1 MADVNENG
9 TSVDDHDDS
18 EYEPTTDEE
27 TDERLHDFFEQLM
40 DEDEDEDED
49 EGSGSEIYYDA
60 EGGATI
66 EVLPDN
72 EGEGEDAQEFDL
84 GNLQGASPAQIF
96 YLWARQQLLLRSTH
110 DVDDGQG
117 ATFPLRRRR
126 RREKPDPNRFPKIP
140 SEKGTELMSSGDFGT
155 NEIQAARTT
164 GQRKKLASRIL
175 NRELGICGGARHK
188 ANQNL
193 MAQGMIPSSKVDTII
208 NYDAPVYS
216 GQFSDDGNFFFACV
230 KDFKVRMYDTSNP
243 YQWRYYKTVNYP
255 FGRWTLTDASLS
267 PDNRYLA
274 YTSVSPRVCLA
285 PTDPNDLGDPYDLDL
300 SNNGTRGIG
309 SNGFR
314 QRHDGFGIFSIRF
327 SGDGRELVAGTSS
340 ESILVHD
347 IESRQT
353 ILEINGHEDE
363 VNAVCFADKSSSNI
377 IFSGSDD
384 NLVKIWD
391 RRSMGDSREA
401 GAFVGHTEGVTY
413 IDSNGDGRYCLSN
426 GKDQTMKLWDLRQ
439 MTASSQL
446 SQASIPRGHFDY
458 RWGSYDLD
466 DWRPHPND
474 NSVVTFRGHDV
485 LSTLIRCHFSPP
497 NSSNRR
503 YVYSGSSTG
512 KVFIW
517 NMDATI
523 AGEIDVQKATQNT
536 RPFSPETANNM
547 YYDDDDGESAPQW
560 RTCVRDASWSPNAP
574 VIAASAWNGHG
585 MWAGTVTTHSWND
598 EAEDDEAEPGGV
610 RVNEKLEVDPSY
622 YSSNSRTPRQRR
634 ARMGW

>member
-1 MADVNENG
+1 M
-9 TSVDDHDDS
+9 
-18 EYEPTTDEE
+18 
-27 TDERLHDFFEQLM
+27 
-40 DEDEDEDED
+40 
-49 EGSGSEIYYDA
+49 
-60 EGGATI
+60 
-66 EVLPDN
+66 
-72 EGEGEDAQEFDL
+72 
-84 GNLQGASPAQIF
+84 
-96 YLWARQQLLLRSTH
+96 
-110 DVDDGQG
+110 
-117 ATFPLRRRR
+117 
-126 RREKPDPNRFPKIP
+126 
-140 SEKGTELMSSGDFGT
+140 
-155 NEIQAARTT
+155 
-164 GQRKKLASRIL
+164 
-175 NRELGICGGARHK
+175 
-188 ANQNL
+188 
-193 MAQGMIPSSKVDTII
+193 
-208 NYDAPVYS
+208 
-216 GQFSDDGNFFFACV
+216 
-230 KDFKVRMYDTSNP
+230 
-243 YQWRYYKTVNYP
+243 
-255 FGRWTLTDASLS
+255 
-267 PDNRYLA
+267 
-274 YTSVSPRVCLA
+274 SPRVCLA

-300 SNNGTRGIG
+300 SNNGTRGG
-309 SNGFR
+309 GQNTFR
-314 QRHDGFGIFSIRF
+314 HRHEGFGIFSIRF

-426 GKDQTMKLWDLRQ
+426 GKDQTMKLWDLRK

-446 SQASIPRGHFDY
+446 SEVTIRQGHFDY

-536 RPFSPETANNM
+536 RPFSSETASNM

-574 VIAASAWNGHG
+574 VIAGTVTLILVIVRESQLTIACTASAWNGHG

-598 EAEDDEAEPGGV
+598 EAEDDEAEPEGV

-622 YSSNSRTPRQRR
+622 YSSNNRPPRQRR
-634 ARMGW
+634 GRMVW

>member
-1 MADVNENG
+1 MADVNANG
-9 TSVDDHDDS
+9 RVPDDHDDS
-18 EYEPTTDEE
+18 DYEPTTDEE
-27 TDERLHDFFEQLM
+27 TDDRLHDFFEQLM
-40 DEDEDEDED
+40 DEDEDEDE
-49 EGSGSEIYYDA
+49 GSGSEVYYDA

-66 EVLPDN
+66 EVMPDT
-72 EGEGEDAQEFDL
+72 EGEGEEAQEYDL
-84 GNLQGASPAQIF
+84 GDLQGASPAQIF

-126 RREKPDPNRFPKIP
+126 RREKPDPNRFPKVP
-140 SEKGTELMSSGDFGT
+140 SERGTELMSSGDFGT
-155 NEIQAARTT
+155 NEIKTSKT
-164 GQRKKLASRIL
+164 IGQRKKLASRIL
-175 NRELGICGGARHK
+175 NRELGVCGGARHR

-243 YQWRYYKTVNYP
+243 YQWRYYKTVHYP

-363 VNAVCFADKSSSNI
+363 VNAVCFADKGSSNI

-426 GKDQTMKLWDLRQ
+426 GKDQTMKLWDLRR

-446 SQASIPRGHFDY
+446 SEVSIPRGHFDY

-523 AGEIDVQKATQNT
+523 AGEIDVQKATQDT
-536 RPFSPETANNM
+536 RPFDREAATNM
-547 YYDDDDGESAPQW
+547 YYDDDAGESAPQW

-585 MWAGTVTTHSWND
+585 MTAGTVTTHSWND
-598 EAEDDEAEPGGV
+598 EADDDEAELGGV

-622 YSSNSRTPRQRR
+622 YSSNNRTPRRR
-634 ARMGW
+634 RGRMGW